1 MAKSI
6 RFKVGMQVKVNSD
19 KTGVGVSNKT
29 VADMGFKNGETVE
42 LIHYDSSDETWHVK
56 SAGKWMWIKR
66 KNLAPIE
73 AEPTANPFKVGDKV
87 QLINERADWASS
99 DNVTTGVEY
108 TVTEV
113 YGPAHN
119 QKDPVIRVSGGRAR
133 GLYWIKSA
141 DFKLS
146 VPKKVAKKKAEPKT
160 MRALCLDSRL
170 YEDSLIEGKVYTV
183 REDEPVGKDKFYE
196 VLDTEDGVICRCW
209 QSRFKIVKEEPV
221 NLTNTRGWAVGDTLS
236 MELLND
242 GKRRNYY
249 GFSSDCGKWTPRVSN
264 GFYGS
269 EVRTIEEIKVV
280 EGRLAARI
288 SDTSDIWVDI
298 KSLPV
303 KAEPKP
309 VETPKKEVVKMKCV
323 DADGWRGYLT
333 LGKTYEVELDPKDSG
348 SVRVISPDNP
358 YSISG
363 DGSMRLFKNRFEL
376 IETPKPVVKEQPQEE
391 TFEMECVDSSGWRGY
406 ITAGKV
412 YKMGVDPESDYYYKL
427 FNPDKPWRGN
437 SEGVIYLTKTR
448 FKQVE
453 APKRRMALYVD
464 TSDSYAHYVVGK
476 VYEIWKED
484 STFYYLAEMD
494 GKRYEGGMFK
504 HRFKEI
510 VDEQV
515 PAPVTVTAAAP
526 YEFLVGDKVRL
537 TRKKSSYYSLS
548 EQWINNLD
556 MKEGRSYTVTAA
568 NVINGDKYINVNNT
582 TINLPVDCF
591 ELEKSPQWVKEME
604 CIHPNKQNMCSVEE
618 GRKYFVAMYDH
629 DDTIVMVLNPSG
641 ERPGRF
647 TEEIKG
653 YVRNYGNDA
662 AMFLGR
668 FKEIAAPP
676 RVGDTITADW
686 LNSDTPKAFHGYV
699 NGWRTEVVRCFGG
712 DRKIQKIENK
722 DGRMAALISGTCN
735 IWIDLAELTGEKSTV
750 DKTFTV
756 TVSKDKLAAFNKEVQ
771 ALVAKYK

>member
-19 KTGVGVSNKT
+19 MTGVGVSNKT

-42 LIHYDSSDETWHVK
+42 LVHYDSSDETWHVK

-87 QLINERADWASS
+87 QLINKRADWASS

-113 YGPAHN
+113 YGPAHK
-119 QKDPVIRVSGGRAR
+119 QKDPIIKVSGGRAR

-170 YEDSLIEGKVYTV
+170 YEDRLIEGKVYTV
-183 REDEPVGKDKFYE
+183 REDEPVGGDKFYE
-196 VLDTEDGVICRCW
+196 VLDTENGVPCRCW

-288 SDTSDIWVDI
+288 SDTSNIWVDI

-303 KAEPKP
+303 KAE
-309 VETPKKEVVKMKCV
+309 
-323 DADGWRGYLT
+323 
-333 LGKTYEVELDPKDSG
+333 
-348 SVRVISPDNP
+348 
-358 YSISG
+358 
-363 DGSMRLFKNRFEL
+363 
-376 IETPKPVVKEQPQEE
+376 PKPVVKEQPQEE
-391 TFEMECVDSSGWRGY
+391 TFEMECVDSSGWHGY

-453 APKRRMALYVD
+453 APKRRMALCVD
-464 TSDSYAHYVVGK
+464 TSDSYAHYVVGR

-494 GKRYEGGMFK
+494 GMRNEGGMFK

-537 TRKKSSYYSLS
+537 TKKKSSYYSLS

-556 MKEGRSYTVTAA
+556 MKEGHTYTVTAA
-568 NVINGDKYINVNNT
+568 NVINGDTYINVNNT

-618 GRKYFVAMYDH
+618 GRKYFVAKYDH

-676 RVGDTITADW
+676 KVGDTLTEKWLKDGTPRNYWGFTTGGGWAEQTVTPIT
-686 LNSDTPKAFHGYV
+686 
-699 NGWRTEVVRCFGG
+699 G
-712 DRKIQKIENK
+712 DRKIEEIKMV

-750 DKTFTV
+750 QKTITV